1 MRKLIKTETYSGLK
15 GELIKLTGK
24 DIIIR
29 PTIFSIKY
37 KQIGIYGYQILIN
50 DKLNMLLNKNTNLRK
65 AKSIF
70 DNVYFKESKSKIWK
84 KEK

>member
-24 DIIIR
+24 DIIIK
-29 PTIFSIKY
+29 PSMKY
-37 KQIGIYGYQILIN
+37 NETVEWGYQILIN
-50 DKLNMLLNKNTNLRK
+50 DKPNMLINKYTDLRK
-65 AKSIF
+65 VKSIF
-70 DNVYFKESKSKIWK
+70 AEEYRKESYSKIWR

>member
-1 MRKLIKTETYSGLK
+1 MKLLKKTETYSGLK

-24 DIIIR
+24 DIITR
-29 PTIFSIKY
+29 PTFKH
-37 KQIGIYGYQILIN
+37 KEIGEYGYQILIN
-50 DKLNMLLNKNTNLRK
+50 DKLNMLLNKNTDLRK

-70 DNVYFKESKSKIWK
+70 DNEYFKESKSRIWR